1 MYICVYNITLHALW
15 YILCLF
21 SLNLFVE
28 VKALQGLC
36 YLLYVYSTLNKSSMS
51 MSMYLRSQYHDPKKQ
66 NWQIQNCKYT

>member
-1 MYICVYNITLHALW
+1 MYIYVYNITLHALW

-51 MSMYLRSQYHDPKKQ
+51 MSSMSNLV
-66 NWQIQNCKYT
+66 IGLI